1 MKHRKLLL
9 LTLGMSLSV
18 AAVFSTHSARA
29 AEGTRIVEGEIT
41 QMTNELVTVDGVHSF
56 KFEPAK
62 AQCYDFRADK
72 TTCETLVLTGY
83 AAKARVTVLG
93 DVVQR
98 IDLIE
103 VLQ

>member
-1 MKHRKLLL
+1 MKHRKLLP
-9 LTLGMSLSV
+9 LTVAISLCG
-18 AAVFSTHSARA
+18 AAVFAHSVRA
-29 AEGTRIVEGEIT
+29 AERERVVEGEIT
-41 QMTNELVTVDGVHSF
+41 QMTNELVTVDGIHSF

-62 AQCYDFRADK
+62 AQCFDFRADK